1 MCGEQMEKNP
11 GKYMEKSTN
20 NLGEIWQ
27 LIVGSQTSKICK
39 RKRRIFYGNPQLT
52 LVITT
57 WRCPTRL
64 WGTANLPSLGKHA
77 YSFNGI

>member
-1 MCGEQMEKNP
+1 MEKNP

-39 RKRRIFYGNPQLT
+39 THPHHPFNLGFSTNIKN
-52 LVITT
+52 
-57 WRCPTRL
+57 
-64 WGTANLPSLGKHA
+64 WGRDGESLP
-77 YSFNGI
+77 